1 MIKKNYHI
9 VCKEE
14 LKDSLKSFLQANN
27 INFEISGY
35 GRDYY
40 IGMSLTDI
48 EKQNVNNFL
57 QSA

>member
-48 EKQNVNNFL
+48 EKQNVNEFL
-57 QSA
+57 